1 MSRPL
6 LCACLSLVLTTL
18 GCARPSEQR
27 AERDLEIGQAFAPN
41 LSVGV
46 EQGLAAVRQIGTD
59 NVILWGSA
67 PTFSFSLTAEQAS
80 SIRLELQNTMVDAE
94 LTPVA
99 SPSAVTLR
107 ELAPPVPTRHVFEI
121 DLPAGTSTFR
131 LAPNDADAEAPFRFA
146 LMSDV
151 QEAIDRVSDIFRRLN
166 VEPDVRFLLGAGD
179 LTQRG
184 TVEQVERYQRELL
197 TLDVPYFTTL
207 GNHELGADPPPFQ
220 DYFGRANFQFVF
232 KGVVFTLLDSGSA
245 SIDPIVYDWL
255 DGWLDSARS
264 RVHVVSMHIPPL
276 DPIGVRNG
284 CFASRAEAGK
294 LLARLA
300 EGQVDLTVYGHI
312 HSYYEFEN
320 AGIPAYISG
329 GGGAIPERFDRIG
342 RHFMVFEVDPEN
354 GVRETRRIDIDLN

>member
-6 LCACLSLVLTTL
+6 LCAWLSLVLTTL

-27 AERDLEIGQAFAPN
+27 AERDLDIGQAFAPN
-41 LSVGV
+41 LSVRV
-46 EQGLAAVRQIGTD
+46 EQGLAAVRQIGAD

-67 PTFSFSLTAEQAS
+67 PTFSFSLMAEQAT

-94 LTPVA
+94 LTPVE
-99 SPSAVTLR
+99 SPRVVAR

-131 LAPNDADAEAPFRFA
+131 VAPNDADAEAPFRFA

-264 RVHVVSMHIPPL
+264 RVHIVSMHIPPL

-312 HSYYEFEN
+312 HSFYEFEN